1 MATAIAAGSLLSSA
15 GGAVAGL
22 SSAGAFLG
30 IQAGTFFAISAGLG
44 IAGTALSGFQQ
55 SQAAEAEAE
64 AQQIASRQR
73 ARNLEFQVEQE
84 KTQSAIEE
92 ADRQRRLRRT
102 LASQRAAFG
111 AGGGDPFSG
120 SPVKIQED
128 TTAISER
135 DQRRSDL
142 TSSLR
147 INSLQQQASQ
157 ELRAGQF
164 KASAARRRGK
174 TSLLRTGSQVAGQFQ
189 SAREAGIFNDK

>member
-15 GGAVAGL
+15 GGAIAGA

-30 IQAGTFFAISAGLG
+30 IQAGTFTAISAGLG

-84 KTQSAIEE
+84 RTQSAIEE
-92 ADRQRRLRRT
+92 EDRQRRLRRT

-111 AGGGDPFSG
+111 AGGADPFSG
-120 SPVKIQED
+120 SPVRIQED
-128 TTAISER
+128 TEAISER
-135 DQRRSDL
+135 DQERSDL
-142 TSSLR
+142 TSNLR
-147 INSLQQQASQ
+147 INSLEQQRSQ

-164 KASAARRRGK
+164 RASSARRRGR
-174 TSLLRTGSQVAGQFQ
+174 TSLLRTGAQVSGQLQ
-189 SAREAGIFNDK
+189 SAQDKGIF